1 MKNILVPIETHSS
14 VESVLQTAML
24 LARRF
29 ESYVEGMP
37 LGPDL
42 PDLVAF
48 DMPVSWTVTDQNTW
62 KEMAD
67 DAHRRFEAFMRAANV
82 AERGADHRTP
92 SFGWTGERSFGDSQ
106 IGSYARIFDCT
117 VLGRPG
123 GERGDPRMATAETVL
138 FESGRPIL
146 LAPPVTPVK
155 MGDTV
160 VIAWNQ
166 SMETARAS
174 AMAMPILRKAEKVVV
189 MTVEEFRSDGPSGEL
204 FAEMLRHHG
213 VPAEF
218 VLRSAKH
225 RNSGEAILRG
235 AEALGADLIVKGAY
249 TQSRLRQMFFGGATS
264 HLLNYATVPV
274 LMTS

>member
-1 MKNILVPIETHSS
+1 MNNILVPIETHSS
-14 VESVLQTAML
+14 VESVLQTALL
-24 LARRF
+24 LAQRF
-29 ESYVEGMP
+29 DSYVEGMP

-62 KEMAD
+62 KEMAEE
-67 DAHRRFEAFMRAANV
+67 AHRRFEASMRAANIT
-82 AERGADHRTP
+82 ERGADAHMP
-92 SFGWTGERSFGDSQ
+92 AFGWTGERSFGDSQ
-106 IGSYARIFDCT
+106 IGSYARLFDCT

-123 GERGDPRMATAETVL
+123 GDRGDPRMATAETVL

-146 LAPPVTPVK
+146 LAPPVAPTA

-174 AMAMPILRKAEKVVV
+174 AMALPIFRKAQKVIV

-213 VPAEF
+213 VAAEF
-218 VLRSAKH
+218 VLRNAKH

-264 HLLNYATVPV
+264 HLLNHATIPV
-274 LMTS
+274 FMTS

>member
-14 VESVLQTAML
+14 VDSVLQTALL
-24 LARRF
+24 LAQRF
-29 ESYVEGMP
+29 DSYVEGMP

-67 DAHRRFEAFMRAANV
+67 EAHRRFETFMRAANIT
-82 AERGADHRTP
+82 ERGAEVHTP
-92 SFGWTGERSFGDSQ
+92 AFGWTGERSFGDSQ

-123 GERGDPRMATAETVL
+123 GDRGDPRMTTAETVL

-146 LAPPVTPVK
+146 LAPPVTPTK

-166 SMETARAS
+166 SMETARTS
-174 AMAMPILRKAEKVVV
+174 AMAMPIFRAAQKVIV

-213 VPAEF
+213 VAAEF
-218 VLRSAKH
+218 ILRNAKH

-264 HLLNYATVPV
+264 HLLNHATVPV
-274 LMTS
+274 FMTS

>member
-1 MKNILVPIETHSS
+1 MKNLLVPVESHSG
-14 VESVLQTAML
+14 VESVLQTAL
-24 LARRF
+24 LVARRF
-29 ESYVEGMP
+29 DSYVEGMP

-48 DMPVSWTVTDQNTW
+48 DMPVSWTVSDQNTW

-67 DAHRRFEAFMRAANV
+67 EAAKRFETFMLDNGFAR
-82 AERGADHRTP
+82 RGGDVRLP

-117 VLGRPG
+117 ILGRPG
-123 GERGDPRMATAETVL
+123 TDRGDPRMATAETVL

-146 LAPPVTPVK
+146 LAPPKPPEKTA
-155 MGDTV
+155 DHI

-174 AMAMPILRKAEKVVV
+174 AMAMPLLRHAQKVSV
-189 MTVEEFRSDGPSGEL
+189 MTVEEFRSEGPSGEI
-204 FAEMLRHHG
+204 FAELLNNHG
-213 VPAEF
+213 IAAEF
-218 VLRSAKH
+218 VVRNAKH

-235 AEALGADLIVKGAY
+235 VEALGGDLLIKGAY
-249 TQSRLRQMFFGGATS
+249 TQSRLRQMFFGGATN
-264 HLLNYATVPV
+264 HVMNYAEVPV

>member
-1 MKNILVPIETHSS
+1 MKNVLVPIESHSS
-14 VESVLQTAML
+14 VDSVLQTALL

-29 ESYVEGMP
+29 DSYVEGMP

-67 DAHRRFEAFMRAANV
+67 ESHRRFETFMRASGIF
-82 AERGADHRTP
+82 ERGSEHRTP

-146 LAPPVTPVK
+146 LAPPVTPQK

-174 AMAMPILRKAEKVVV
+174 AMAMPLFRRAEKVIV

-218 VLRSAKH
+218 VLRNAKH

-274 LMTS
+274 FMTS

>member
-1 MKNILVPIETHSS
+1 MKNVLVPIESHSS
-14 VESVLQTAML
+14 VDSVLQTALL
-24 LARRF
+24 LALRF

-67 DAHRRFEAFMRAANV
+67 ESHRRFEAFMREAGIFP
-82 AERGADHRTP
+82 RGADHRTP
-92 SFGWTGERSFGDSQ
+92 SCGWTGERSFGDSQ

-146 LAPPVTPVK
+146 LAPPIAPQK
-155 MGDTV
+155 MGDTI

-174 AMAMPILRKAEKVVV
+174 AMAMPLFRKAEKVVV

-218 VLRSAKH
+218 VLRNARH

-274 LMTS
+274 FMTS

>member
-14 VESVLQTAML
+14 VDSVLQTAIIM
-24 LARRF
+24 AQRF
-29 ESYVEGMP
+29 DSYVEGMP

-67 DAHRRFEAFMRAANV
+67 EAHRRFETFMHGANI
-82 AERGADHRTP
+82 AERSAGSQMPA
-92 SFGWTGERSFGDSQ
+92 FGWTGERSFGDSQ
-106 IGSYARIFDCT
+106 IGSYARLFDCT
-117 VLGRPG
+117 ILGRPG
-123 GERGDPRMATAETVL
+123 GDRGDPRMATAETVL

-146 LAPPVTPVK
+146 LAPPVPPTK

-174 AMAMPILRKAEKVVV
+174 AMALPIFCKAQKVIV

-213 VPAEF
+213 VSAEF
-218 VLRSAKH
+218 VLRTAKH

-264 HLLNYATVPV
+264 HLLNHATIPV
-274 LMTS
+274 FMTS